1 MRHIYSSLDIGSDR
15 IKLIVCEL
23 YKNKLN
29 LLAATSTPSIGI
41 KRGLITDAE
50 AARSSIK
57 RAVEEVES
65 MLGIKINKIAVTVP
79 SYRADFTLIKGSKK
93 IENEASIITGEDVR
107 EVLNHAMTTKKQKG
121 YEIVTSIPID
131 FKVDD
136 KNGVKEPRGLIASNI
151 DVRSILVTVPDKN
164 LISVLTV
171 LESLNIEVVEA
182 LINPISDI
190 EVFKTEEIASS
201 ISSIINIGHETTT
214 VSLYNKGILIKN
226 SILPI
231 GSFNI
236 DNDLAYIY
244 KTTQKTAR
252 EVKENFALAHKR
264 NASLNDFYETVNT
277 LDEKI
282 KISQFEASE
291 IVMARLEEIL
301 TLSRKEIT
309 NLTSSSIDNVII
321 TGGISNMEDFEYI
334 ANDIFGKKCIIGN
347 IKLLGIRSNA
357 YSSALGTII
366 SFINRLKLTGKE
378 YSMFGEEVPTGREFT
393 VEENSMLDK
402 LFGYFSGD

>member
-57 RAVEEVES
+57 KAVDEVES
-65 MLGIKINKIAVTVP
+65 MLGISIKKIAVTVP
-79 SYRADFTLIKGSKK
+79 SYKADFSLVKGNIK
-93 IENEASIITGEDVR
+93 IENDASIITGKDVS
-107 EVLNHAMTTKKQKG
+107 EVLENALATKKQNG

-136 KNGVKEPRGLIASNI
+136 KNGVKEPRGLIASNL
-151 DVRSILVTVPDKN
+151 DVRAIKVSVPSKN

-182 LINPISDI
+182 LLNPISDMEI
-190 EVFKTEEIASS
+190 FKTEDIKTSV
-201 ISSIINIGHETTT
+201 SSIINIGHETTT

-226 SILPI
+226 SVLPI
-231 GSFNI
+231 GSTNV

-301 TLSRKEIT
+301 TLARKEIT
-309 NLTSSSIDNVII
+309 NLTSNSVDNIII
-321 TGGISNMEDFEYI
+321 TGGISNMTDFEYI
-334 ANDIFGKKCIIGN
+334 ANDIFGKKLIIGN
-347 IKLLGIRSNA
+347 IKLLGIRSNT
-357 YSSALGTII
+357 YSVALGTIM
-366 SFINRLKLTGKE
+366 SFINRLKLIGKE
-378 YSMFGEEVPTGREFT
+378 YSMFKEETTDREFT

-402 LFGYFSGD
+402 VFGYFSGD